1 MRIFKMKKIDFYIGK
16 FFLEN
21 FLKITSIVT
30 LIVFF
35 INSFDA
41 YRQIQGHNSSFI
53 KALEISL
60 VQIPDFINDIAVI
73 LVLMATII
81 TIFSL
86 SSKSE
91 ITIIRS
97 TGLSLWHVARPVA
110 FLAFLLGI
118 IWITIFTSLSTY
130 SAAEFNR
137 LEQKYINHEDRQ
149 VVKPDSG
156 IWLKQDD
163 IDNKNHEII
172 ISAEKLYK
180 QNLEFENVTLW
191 FVNDNSEFYKRI
203 DAKKILL
210 NQNNWLIKSGLLND
224 DQHLN
229 QMVENVTIPT
239 NLVNNLAIGK
249 IINNFESTKLFSLY
263 QLPSLIKD
271 LKSAGLITA
280 KFEVYYHNLLSKPL
294 LFMAMSLIG
303 CYFGL
308 TSVRSKNAILMIFLG
323 AIFGLLIYIIS
334 NIISTLSISGLI
346 PIFAA
351 TWLVAIVCL
360 AIGTLLI
367 YEKELI

>member
-1 MRIFKMKKIDFYIGK
+1 MGIFKIKKVDLYIGK
-16 FFLEN
+16 CFLRN
-21 FLKITSIVT
+21 FLKITSAIALV
-30 LIVFF
+30 IFF

-41 YRQIQGHNSSFI
+41 YRQIQGYNHSFI

-60 VQIPDFINDIAVI
+60 VQIPDFISDIAAI
-73 LVLMATII
+73 LILMATII
-81 TIFSL
+81 TVFNL

-91 ITIIRS
+91 ITILRS
-97 TGLSLWHVARPVA
+97 TGLSLWNIARPIA
-110 FLAFLLGI
+110 FLSFLLGI
-118 IWITIFTSLSTY
+118 FWITIFTSFLTY
-130 SAAEFNR
+130 SAAKFNY

-149 VVKPDSG
+149 LVKPDSG

-163 IDNKNHEII
+163 VDNKNYEII
-172 ISAEKLYK
+172 ITAQKLYK
-180 QNLEFENVTLW
+180 QNLEFRNTTLW
-191 FVNDNSEFYKRI
+191 FINDNSEFYKRI
-203 DAKKILL
+203 DADKIFL
-210 NQNNWLIKSGLLND
+210 NQNNWLIEYGLLND

-229 QMVENVTIPT
+229 QIVENITIPT
-239 NLVNNLAIGK
+239 NLVNNLVIGK

-271 LKSAGLITA
+271 LKSAGFTTS

-303 CYFGL
+303 YYFGL
-308 TSVRSKNAILMIFLG
+308 TSIRNKNASLMIFLG

-334 NIISTLSISGLI
+334 NIISAFSSFDLI

-351 TWLVAIVCL
+351 TWMLAIVCL
-360 AIGTLLI
+360 AIGILLI